1 MDRMDANEMHK
12 LASEIFDKFWDDS
25 QIIEKDYRGKEIVRQ
40 LLRSLGS
47 ISANIEE
54 GYGRGFLKARI
65 NSRQKA
71 RDFSRV
77 IKGSFSAIKALG
89 GAKNDRRSYV
99 HNHNDPLEAA

>member
-1 MDRMDANEMHK
+1 MFVK
-12 LASEIFDKFWDDS
+12 SVS
-25 QIIEKDYRGKEIVRQ
+25 
-40 LLRSLGS
+40 
-47 ISANIEE
+47 
-54 GYGRGFLKARI
+54 FLKARI
-65 NSRQKA
+65 NSRQKT